1 MLQACAGLASS
12 AHQASSSASAE
23 AADRDVDDGEE
34 EDEPETLPLL
44 ARRVMAGR
52 QSIIPQPAK
61 VLPKLQ
67 CQSCT
72 SSFPLQGM

>member
-1 MLQACAGLASS
+1 MLQACAGPASS
-12 AHQASSSASAE
+12 AHQASSSTSAE

-61 VLPKLQ
+61 VLPKVAVLARHP
-67 CQSCT
+67 T
-72 SSFPLQGM
+72 FPLQGM